1 MKLYLAGRFPI
12 KKEIGKLGEEL
23 EKCGIEITTK
33 WWDIEQTHSSN
44 RSVEEST
51 SVGTKELFGIVNADV
66 VIAIIDDKDY
76 AYRGT
81 LTELGIA
88 LGNFYEKGKCIKKSI
103 FFITGKEFSNK
114 NCGIMCV
121 PHIYLATISN
131 IIDTSDL
138 STLAPKII
146 DMLKDNM

>member
-1 MKLYLAGRFPI
+1 MKVYLAGRFPI

-23 EKCGIEITTK
+23 EKYGVEITTK
-33 WWDIEQTHSSN
+33 WWDIEQAHASN
-44 RSVEEST
+44 RSTEEST
-51 SVGTKELFGIVNADV
+51 IVGTKELSGIVNADV
-66 VIAIIDDKDY
+66 IIAIVDDKDY

-103 FFITGKEFSNK
+103 FLITGKEFTNK
-114 NCGIMCV
+114 NCGILCV
-121 PHIYLATISN
+121 PHIYLATI
-131 IIDTSDL
+131 IQMIDSSDL

-146 DMLKDNM
+146 DLLKDNI